1 MDSGTKK
8 FSSDLLCRVSRIH
21 KLPPDKPSF
30 QMEDYPWRKFCKRR
44 GGRRKNLKK
53 IVILTVL
60 AGMGHIRAAEAIA
73 KGIKEL
79 YNDVEVQTIDP
90 MSTTGPKLQQF
101 FNHGYLFLANYTPPF
116 WGWIYNSQILSSA
129 YSPIRWYLKRIYAR
143 SSQLVID
150 QFNPDILVSTHP
162 FIANGVGELKKQRL
176 INLPLISV
184 VTDYHVYPMGINKYV
199 DLFILPS
206 SEVAIHLKNKGIP
219 DEKIRI
225 SGGLP
230 TDPKFFKPQ
239 DKNALYQKFN
249 LQKDLKVVLILCGGY
264 GMGKVAKL
272 LQGFMGMD
280 FPLQLLVVAGKNEEL
295 KAKLTQIANQL
306 KIKTKI
312 FGFVENMEELMS
324 ASDLVVTKPGGTSIS
339 ETLTKG
345 IPIILTEA
353 VPGQET
359 WNVNILLKAGVVIQ
373 PENQAEIPGLIIKL
387 ITEKETLRE
396 MQHKINEKFANIKA
410 VYNIAKIIRGDE

>member
-1 MDSGTKK
+1 M
-8 FSSDLLCRVSRIH
+8 
-21 KLPPDKPSF
+21 
-30 QMEDYPWRKFCKRR
+30 
-44 GGRRKNLKK
+44 KK

-79 YNDVEVQTIDP
+79 YNDVDVQTIDP
-90 MSTTGPKLQQF
+90 MSTTEPKLQQF
-101 FNHGYLFLANYTPPF
+101 LNHAYLFLANYTPPF
-116 WGWIYNSQILSSA
+116 WGWIYNSRILSSA

-143 SSQLVID
+143 SSKLVID

-206 SEVAIHLKNKGIP
+206 SEVAIYLKNKGIP

-272 LQGFMGMD
+272 LQGFMGID